1 MLGKLVSKIG
11 RAVTACDT
19 SNEPDEATL
28 PLDFVTTV
36 HMKEIVRDYNF
47 NRFNHCFTVNFPK
60 LFLHSIKLKLK
71 RIEAVF
77 K

>member
-47 NRFNHCFTVNFPK
+47 NRLLIHF
-60 LFLHSIKLKLK
+60 
-71 RIEAVF
+71 
-77 K
+77 